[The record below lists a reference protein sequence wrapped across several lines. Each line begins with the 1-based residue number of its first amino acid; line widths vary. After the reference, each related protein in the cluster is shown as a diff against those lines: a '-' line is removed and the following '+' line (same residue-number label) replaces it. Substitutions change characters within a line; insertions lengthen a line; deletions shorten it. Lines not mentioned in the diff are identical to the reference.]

1 MLPRNPQ
8 PSGDSSSILRQF
20 GIKTVWKRR
29 RRPLSSGTFIPI
41 SGCTQPQL
49 RFRAVSACCWPDRS
63 GVYFSLNWFP
73 RKRIQMREKYLLF
86 PIPQN
91 GWTDVVSIRSTTVTT
106 TRTAPK
112 TTLTTVVHRF
122 RDSIL
127 LACIDCIQFPF
138 AKGFCFR
145 YECIFLAICVVFLV
159 FLFRFVAEAK
169 LAVGNLKRTS
179 QQRSTTSTYLPS
191 STRT

>member
-1 MLPRNPQ
+1 
-8 PSGDSSSILRQF
+8 
-20 GIKTVWKRR
+20 
-29 RRPLSSGTFIPI
+29 
-41 SGCTQPQL
+41 
-49 RFRAVSACCWPDRS
+49 
-63 GVYFSLNWFP
+63 
-73 RKRIQMREKYLLF
+73 MREKYLLF

-127 LACIDCIQFPF
+127 LVCIDCIQFPF

-159 FLFRFVAEAK
+159 FLFR
-169 LAVGNLKRTS
+169 LLKRNWRLEIS
-179 QQRSTTSTYLPS
+179 REHHNNEALRVHIYLVVPVPRSRQFRFESVPG
-191 STRT
+191 